1 MRNRFKKI
9 LQEVLEYEGGYT
21 EDEDDSGGPT
31 KFGVTESTARRSDY
45 EGDLKEL
52 TKKEATEIYYENY
65 WANLKYNQIEDDR
78 VALEVLDQA
87 INFGPQTANR
97 HLQRA
102 YNLLK
107 EEEIAVDGV
116 VGPVTLEA
124 VNNCSYKS
132 ELIKLLNILQGVKY
146 IRIVEQDKS
155 QKKFI
160 RGWLKRVL
168 IL

>member
-9 LQEVLEYEGGYT
+9 LQEVLNYEGGYT
-21 EDEDDSGGPT
+21 DDEDDSGGPT

-45 EGDLKEL
+45 KGDLKEL

-78 VALEVLDQA
+78 IALEVLDQA
-87 INFGPQTANR
+87 INFGPKTANQ

-102 YNLLK
+102 CNFLR

-116 VGPVTLEA
+116 VGPVTLQA
-124 VNNCSYKS
+124 VNDCAYKS